1 MYLNSEKAHTL
12 STIALDN
19 NEGLKK
25 KKKLPLGTFLVVN
38 L

>member
-12 STIALDN
+12 TTIALDN
-19 NEGLKK
+19 NEGFKK
-25 KKKLPLGTFLVVN
+25 KKELPLDTFLVVS